1 MNITPRIRFRM
12 ARNRFFGASPGIAL
26 LSVTAAALAL
36 ALLSGCTAAKQKP
49 EKVKDV
55 DYTIL
60 ETRDIPEKLAET
72 IEQKKEA
79 EFKLSF
85 ETDQDLY
92 LVHGYGEQETGGY
105 SIVVRDLF
113 LTENALYFDTELLG
127 PQNGSDPPKKPSY
140 PYIVVKTKKYKQNIV
155 FE

>member
-1 MNITPRIRFRM
+1 MNITPRIRFRLTQ
-12 ARNRFFGASPGIAL
+12 NRFFHDPPGIAL
-26 LSVTAAALAL
+26 LSVIAAALAL
-36 ALLSGCTAAKQKP
+36 ALLSGCAASKQAPK
-49 EKVKDV
+49 KLKDV

-60 ETRDIPEKLAET
+60 QTRDIPDKLAET

-105 SIVVRDLF
+105 SIVVRDLY
-113 LTENALYFDTELLG
+113 LSENALYFDTELLG
-127 PQNGSDPPKKPSY
+127 PKNGSDPPKKPSY

>member
-1 MNITPRIRFRM
+1 MNITPRIRRK
-12 ARNRFFGASPGIAL
+12 RPYT
-26 LSVTAAALAL
+26 LSVISVIAAALAL
-36 ALLSGCTAAKQKP
+36 ALISGCSSSGKELK
-49 EKVKDV
+49 KLKDV

-60 ETRDIPEKLAET
+60 EDRDIPEKLMET

-85 ETDQDLY
+85 SSDTDLY

-105 SIVVRDLF
+105 SIVVHDLF

-127 PQNGSDPPKKPSY
+127 PENGSNPQKKPSY

>member
-1 MNITPRIRFRM
+1 MAVKSMNITPRIKTRHSACF
-12 ARNRFFGASPGIAL
+12 AL
-26 LSVTAAALAL
+26 LYVTTFALVL
-36 ALLSGCTAAKQKP
+36 ALLSGCTPGKQDK
-49 EKVKDV
+49 KKIRDV
-55 DYTIL
+55 DFTIL
-60 ETRDIPEKLAET
+60 EDRDIPEKLAET

-85 ETDQDLY
+85 ETDNDLY

-105 SIVVRDLF
+105 SIVVHDLY

-127 PQNGSDPPKKPSY
+127 PENGSDPPKKPSY
-140 PYIVVKTKKYKQNIV
+140 PYIVVKTGSQKQNVV

>member
-1 MNITPRIRFRM
+1 MNITPRIRFRLTQ
-12 ARNRFFGASPGIAL
+12 NRFFHDPPGIAL
-26 LSVTAAALAL
+26 LSVIAAALAL
-36 ALLSGCTAAKQKP
+36 ALLSGCAASKQAPK
-49 EKVKDV
+49 KLKDV

-60 ETRDIPEKLAET
+60 QTRDIPDKLAET

-105 SIVVRDLF
+105 SIVVRDLY

-127 PQNGSDPPKKPSY
+127 PKNGSDPPKKPSY

>member
-1 MNITPRIRFRM
+1 MNITPRIRFRTTRKHFF
-12 ARNRFFGASPGIAL
+12 RNSPAITLLAILTFAL
-26 LSVTAAALAL
+26 VL
-36 ALLSGCTAAKQKP
+36 ALLSGCMAAKQEPK
-49 EKVKDV
+49 KLKDV

-60 ETRDIPEKLAET
+60 EDRDIPEKLMET

-92 LVHGYGEQETGGY
+92 LVHGDGEQETGGY
-105 SIVVRDLF
+105 SIVVRDLY

-127 PQNGSDPPKKPSY
+127 PKNGSDPPKKPSY